1 MAIQPQQQIMSFV
14 STLKDALTETR
25 EKPGAKADGPAGTFW
40 CTECD
45 ERLPPADAV
54 VAPDS
59 DDDQSC
65 PSCGSLMT
73 FERSPD
79 SGDCAC

>member
-1 MAIQPQQQIMSFV
+1 MSIV
-14 STLKDALTETR
+14 STLKDALTATR
-25 EKPGAKADGPAGTFW
+25 ERPDAGSSQRPSGSFW

-45 ERLPPADAV
+45 ERLLASDAD

-59 DDDQSC
+59 DEELSC
-65 PSCGSLMT
+65 PSCGSPMR

-79 SGDCAC
+79 SGGCAC

>member
-1 MAIQPQQQIMSFV
+1 MSFV
-14 STLKDALTETR
+14 TTIKDALTSTR
-25 EKPGAKADGPAGTFW
+25 EKPGSASTEAPAGAFW

-45 ERLPPADAV
+45 ERLLASDAE

-59 DDDQSC
+59 DEDQHC
-65 PSCGSLMT
+65 PSCGGLMK

-79 SGDCAC
+79 SGSCAC

>member
-1 MAIQPQQQIMSFV
+1 MSFV
-14 STLKDALTETR
+14 STLKDALTATR
-25 EKPGAKADGPAGTFW
+25 EKPGTTKSGPSGAFW

-45 ERLPPADAV
+45 ERLLPSEAD

-59 DDDQSC
+59 DDEQSC
-65 PSCGSLMT
+65 PNCGSRMR

>member
-1 MAIQPQQQIMSFV
+1 MSLV
-14 STLKDALTETR
+14 TTLKEALTATR
-25 EKPGAKADGPAGTFW
+25 EKPGTNKSSGPSGAFW

-45 ERLPPADAV
+45 ERLLASEAA

-59 DDDQSC
+59 DADQDC

>member
-1 MAIQPQQQIMSFV
+1 MSLV
-14 STLKDALTETR
+14 STLRDALTATR
-25 EKPGAKADGPAGTFW
+25 EKPGTSSKSAGPSGAFW
-40 CTECD
+40 CTSCD
-45 ERLPPADAV
+45 ERLLPADAD

-59 DDDQSC
+59 DEMQAC
-65 PSCGSLMT
+65 PDCGSDMR